1 MWKQKSRLIPRLVRI
16 HRSKGLN
23 WKYKERRRHDC
34 KAYISHSLDTMNWK
48 HSHLSHFNK
57 RVAKEIPQMKKVL
70 IISTSKSIIPST
82 SYFS

>member
-1 MWKQKSRLIPRLVRI
+1 MFVKLMSVTL
-16 HRSKGLN
+16 
-23 WKYKERRRHDC
+23 C
-34 KAYISHSLDTMNWK
+34 TMNWK

-70 IISTSKSIIPST
+70 IISTSKSILPSI